1 MPHPTD
7 SKMATEQSAAI
18 LSGVCPS
25 SVSSSGLFLGLVA
38 ASGVRRGCWGRLLK
52 NLLHAFC
59 ECHVATDAL
68 GGQLRIVTIEADEGG
83 VWELCGHL
91 LEGEANDDRSVEAY
105 AKLQEQE
112 PLGGCCAYE
121 VAVALGLPVPVVILH
136 EGIVATEIHADGLS
150 VRGMGNHFCGY
161 AAVVDGW
168 QSAFHPFPIVIQFL
182 GRTRC
187 WLKIAI
193 VTLSG
198 KDAIGVK
205 SRHLELAV
213 NIGGDD
219 EVILAVNHLQQFL
232 V

>member
-1 MPHPTD
+1 
-7 SKMATEQSAAI
+7 
-18 LSGVCPS
+18 LSHDY
-25 SVSSSGLFLGLVA
+25 
-38 ASGVRRGCWGRLLK
+38 
-52 NLLHAFC
+52 LLHAFG

-68 GGQLRIVTIEADEGG
+68 GGQLRIVTVEADEGG

-91 LEGEANDDRSVEAY
+91 FEGEADDDGSVEAY

-112 PLGGCCAYE
+112 PLAGCRAHE
-121 VAVALGLPVPVVILH
+121 VAVALGLLVPVAILH
-136 EGIVATEIHADGLS
+136 EGIVTTEVHADGLT
-150 VRGMGNHFCGY
+150 VGGMRNQFRGY

-168 QSAFHPFPIVIQFL
+168 QRTFHPLLIMIQLL

-187 WLKIAI
+187 RLEISV

-198 KDAIGVK
+198 KDAISVK